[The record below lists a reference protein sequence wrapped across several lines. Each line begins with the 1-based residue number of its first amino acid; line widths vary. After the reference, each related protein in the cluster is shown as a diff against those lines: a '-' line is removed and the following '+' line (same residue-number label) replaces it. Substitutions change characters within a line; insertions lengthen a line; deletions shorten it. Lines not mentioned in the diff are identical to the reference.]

1 LQNQFFWGTSRIE
14 VSDQLLI
21 YCPQTGLASD
31 ITLDG
36 ETVSGSIFNKKLNKK
51 LYTISGK
58 LSLVIA
64 KDLSNNKQIKLYDSS
79 TLKVPSIKVASLSEQ
94 AENESR
100 KIWHKVTVA
109 IRKED
114 YDEATKQKKYY

>member
-36 ETVSGSIFNKKLNKK
+36 ETVSGTIFNKKLNKK
-51 LYTISGK
+51 LYAISGK

-64 KDLSNNKQIKLYDSS
+64 KDLSNNKQIKLYESS
-79 TLKVPSIKVASLSEQ
+79 TLKVPTIKVESISEQ
-94 AENESR
+94 NENESR

-114 YDEATKQKKYY
+114 YDEATKQKKYN